1 MSENPKFKL
10 FVIVILMLTG
20 LAATLTYLFNSEVK
34 PNQIAVRQEYLTGRL
49 TVFNEQGWFLRSGS
63 VEELKSAD
71 ILLFSGEDKA
81 TTTDSY
87 IGVRFN
93 DGSTA
98 GITGS
103 IRFLLPTN
111 QDKILLL
118 IKEFG
123 NYERIRK
130 DLILPAVREALA
142 QSAALLSSDE
152 SYTTKIGLFSEYSQD
167 QAAFGIYQTVQVTD
181 TLTDSLTRETKI
193 VRHTEIKRDV
203 TGKILRRNQSLTEY
217 GIVLKNLTIDK
228 IDYPASVQ
236 QQLAAY
242 QQTLMDIK
250 TAQSVSRKELEI
262 ARMDREAAM
271 HYSEAKTL
279 RSTADAD
286 AARRLLMA
294 DGAFNRKL
302 EVYEKVMTV
311 WAEAYKTQ
319 RPTPDIAVGGTYG
332 NGGNA
337 AEQLMSIIG
346 TRVMQELKLDLNPEK
361 VPYHKMI
368 QPEENAKD
376 ETMDKK
382 PEAPAPAKIQ
392 PPKIP
397 ATAKPQPIKN
407 EAPQILPPRL

>member
-10 FVIVILMLTG
+10 FVIISLMLCG
-20 LAATLTYLFNSEVK
+20 SVAILVYLFSSEVK
-34 PNQIAVRQEYLTGRL
+34 PNQIAVRQEYVTGRL
-49 TVFNEQGWFLRSGS
+49 TVFGEQGWFLRSGS
-63 VEELKSAD
+63 VIELNSAD
-71 ILLFSGEDKA
+71 ILHFYGDEKA
-81 TTTDSY
+81 KTTDSY
-87 IGVRFN
+87 TGVRFN

-103 IRFLLPTN
+103 VRFLMPAD

-118 IKEFG
+118 VKEFG

-130 DLILPAVREALA
+130 DLILPAVREALS

-152 SYTTKIGLFSEYSQD
+152 SYTTKIGLFAEYAQD
-167 QAAFGIYQTVQVTD
+167 QAAFGVYQTVQVND
-181 TLTDSLTRETKI
+181 TLTDSLTRESKI
-193 VRHTEIKRDV
+193 VKHTEIKRDS
-203 TGKILRRNQSLTEY
+203 TGKVLRRNQSLTEY
-217 GIVLKNLTIDK
+217 GITLKNLSIDK
-228 IDYPASVQ
+228 IEYPSSVL

-361 VPYHKMI
+361 VPSHKMI
-368 QPEENAKD
+368 QPEESVEAVPKKN
-376 ETMDKK
+376 ETPAPVKVQPPVK
-382 PEAPAPAKIQ
+382 APAL
-392 PPKIP
+392 
-397 ATAKPQPIKN
+397 TKPQPPKN
-407 EAPQILPPRL
+407 EAPQILPPRF